1 MVGPPSTAF
10 GLLPVHVYA
19 ALSSLFDSKCRLPPV
34 TTPVLHRCLRS
45 FPFPQAL
52 SIGYPCLWVGSQ
64 GHWDLRSSLVILVPL
79 PSGGGGR
86 SNESRP
92 RVYSGYY
99 RFEYL
104 FNPLMGSLIS
114 GVNRGH
120 ECANSSHGR

>member
-64 GHWDLRSSLVILVPL
+64 GHGICVPVLSFSCLFLLGEGEDLMRVVREFIPVIIVSNIYLTPRWDR
-79 PSGGGGR
+79 
-86 SNESRP
+86 
-92 RVYSGYY
+92 
-99 RFEYL
+99 
-104 FNPLMGSLIS
+104 
-114 GVNRGH
+114 
-120 ECANSSHGR
+120 